1 MKPTLNFLF
10 ILFCLSSYAQT
21 DSLRKFKLSAIQVE
35 HAFIGGRGAP
45 GLNVNSLKSL
55 VPANAMVMR
64 NFSGFTSYTGSY
76 YINNGI
82 YNNYLAIKIYTE
94 LKTKRKNNPELFLGL
109 RIGSELFSTV
119 SFNKKSNTEAYYTS
133 TSQSEILVQRSY
145 KDTTYYFSISG
156 KKLFIP
162 VGINFTSNKIKRFWV
177 SAGIELAPHISF
189 GHTFQ
194 ELILTSTYSIVAPI
208 SVPENEL
215 YMYRSGYGS
224 NSFKEN
230 TYRIKGIGY
239 GFYAAVPLALN
250 VRLSKRI
257 KVLKN
262 MSASASLVPA
272 YSYTYYKYSG
282 TNNSFNTF
290 TFLGIRYSL

>member
-1 MKPTLNFLF
+1 MKPTLSFLF
-10 ILFCLSSYAQT
+10 LFFCLSSYAQK
-21 DSLRKFKLSAIQVE
+21 DSLRKFKLSAIQLE
-35 HAFIGGRGAP
+35 HALIGERRMP
-45 GLNVNSLKSL
+45 TLNVSSVKNL
-55 VPANAMVMR
+55 VPAATMLKR
-64 NFSGFTSYTGSY
+64 DLSGFNSYTGAY
-76 YINNGI
+76 YFNTGI
-82 YNNYLAIKIYTE
+82 YNNYLAIKIYAD
-94 LKTKRKNNPELFLGL
+94 LKTKRKNKPELFLGL
-109 RIGSELFSTV
+109 RIGNELFSTV
-119 SFNKKSNTEAYYTS
+119 SFNKKTNSVEYYTN
-133 TSQSEILVQRSY
+133 TNQSEMLVKRSY

-162 VGINFTSNKIKRFWV
+162 LGLNFTSNKTNRFWV

-230 TYRIKGIGY
+230 TYRINGMGY
-239 GFYAAVPLALN
+239 GFYAAVPLTLN

-257 KVLKN
+257 KVLKK

-282 TNNSFNTF
+282 ANDSFNTF
-290 TFLGIRYSL
+290 TFLGVRYSL